1 MIYEII
7 NEIINADN
15 RLQSKSETS
24 AIPNLV

>member
-15 RLQSKSETS
+15 SLQSKSETS